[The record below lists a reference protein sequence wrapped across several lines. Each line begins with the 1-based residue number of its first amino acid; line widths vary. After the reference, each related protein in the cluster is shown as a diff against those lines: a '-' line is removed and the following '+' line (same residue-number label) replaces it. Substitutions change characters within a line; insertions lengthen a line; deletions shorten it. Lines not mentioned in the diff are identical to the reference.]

1 MVENKDKKYNSDK
14 QWELVNFCE
23 FDKYATK
30 SYCAIH
36 NVDESKNLG
45 DITKVDETELDNFNM
60 ICGGSPCFVE
70 GTLVLTELGY
80 KPIEEI
86 KIGDVVLTHNNKWK
100 KVIHTM
106 TNEANELYRIKCMPS
121 EDIHCTANHPF
132 YVRKRNNL
140 QDSKTGKRWREFD
153 KPLWIEAKNL
163 TREYYVGTAINNKSE
178 IPHWEGIIKAVN
190 ATDKTYIENTL
201 SDKFQTKEFWYVIGR
216 FIGDGW
222 IRSSG
227 GIIICANDSEL
238 HQITPYL
245 EKLNWNY
252 CISKERT
259 VNKIHITFKEIG
271 EYCLRFGK
279 GAANKHLTDD
289 ILNLPVD
296 LLKSF
301 IEGFVSADGT
311 QDSSGLYRITSVSR
325 SMIYELGQ
333 CIAKVYHRPFSIYFT
348 QRTRTTVIEG
358 RTVNQKDTY
367 SIHYKL
373 TTNTQDKAF
382 YEDGYVWSPINEILQ
397 EEYKGLVYNL
407 EVEDDNS
414 YVVQNVVVHNCQ
426 DFSVAGKQKGSVWT
440 CKECGHEYN
449 PLTVHWN
456 ERDKCPNCG
465 SKNIEKTRSSLLVE
479 YLRVVRSNRPNFGI
493 YENVKNIVGKQF
505 KDTTFKL
512 FTDELEEYG
521 YNVYWKVLNAKNY
534 GIPQNRERVYLL
546 FIKKDLDNGKFEF
559 PEPFDNGLRL
569 KDLLEDEVDEKFYI
583 SDEKVERFIT
593 NLNDKNSLLYD
604 PCQVKREG
612 KSREYSEY
620 APTLTSRDYKD
631 PRLVN
636 ENVVRQVGN
645 ISDCNGAWDNP
656 QVGRVYDVSGCSPTL
671 NTCSGGGH
679 EPKVIQ
685 VGKLNSSQD
694 GVVIDENG
702 IAPMHTAGHGNTP
715 KVLKIGNINPSG
727 NGMNGSVYSENGLSP
742 TLTTNKGEGNK
753 VAIKQATKQGYI
765 ECEVGGVA
773 DLSYPDSKTRRE
785 RVQDNGNTCPTITA
799 TETGICKIEPKERF
813 FKQAL
818 ETLNENDCKPGDTI
832 NAFNKHVDKRGYS
845 PTLTTRP
852 EGFKTAILPVTD
864 DIRIRKL
871 TPKECFRLM
880 GFSDENFDAAQ
891 KAGVSNSQLYKQAGN
906 SIVVDVLYYIYVE
919 LYKAMPYLFDNL
931 KLSSFFSGI
940 GAFEIA
946 LDRLYKDINSGNFIN
961 PQTE

>member
-14 QWELVNFCE
+14 HWELVNFCE
-23 FDKYATK
+23 FDKYAAK

-36 NVDESKNLG
+36 NVDENLNLG
-45 DITKVDETELDNFNM
+45 DITKVDETELDDFNM
-60 ICGGSPCFVE
+60 ICGGSP
-70 GTLVLTELGY
+70 
-80 KPIEEI
+80 
-86 KIGDVVLTHNNKWK
+86 
-100 KVIHTM
+100 
-106 TNEANELYRIKCMPS
+106 
-121 EDIHCTANHPF
+121 
-132 YVRKRNNL
+132 
-140 QDSKTGKRWREFD
+140 
-153 KPLWIEAKNL
+153 
-163 TREYYVGTAINNKSE
+163 
-178 IPHWEGIIKAVN
+178 
-190 ATDKTYIENTL
+190 
-201 SDKFQTKEFWYVIGR
+201 
-216 FIGDGW
+216 
-222 IRSSG
+222 
-227 GIIICANDSEL
+227 
-238 HQITPYL
+238 
-245 EKLNWNY
+245 
-252 CISKERT
+252 
-259 VNKIHITFKEIG
+259 
-271 EYCLRFGK
+271 
-279 GAANKHLTDD
+279 
-289 ILNLPVD
+289 
-296 LLKSF
+296 
-301 IEGFVSADGT
+301 
-311 QDSSGLYRITSVSR
+311 
-325 SMIYELGQ
+325 
-333 CIAKVYHRPFSIYFT
+333 
-348 QRTRTTVIEG
+348 
-358 RTVNQKDTY
+358 
-367 SIHYKL
+367 
-373 TTNTQDKAF
+373 
-382 YEDGYVWSPINEILQ
+382 
-397 EEYKGLVYNL
+397 
-407 EVEDDNS
+407 
-414 YVVQNVVVHNCQ
+414 CQ

-440 CKECGHEYN
+440 CKDCGHEYN
-449 PLTVHWN
+449 PLTVHWSK
-456 ERDKCPNCG
+456 RDCCPNCG

-656 QVGRVYDVSGCSPTL
+656 QVGRVYDVSGCSQTL

-679 EPKVIQ
+679 EPKVIT
-685 VGKLNSSQD
+685 G
-694 GVVIDENG
+694 IDKSYNNPKFIETANCITSREDRGISNRKSEGAAVLETPNISYCLDSNYYKGTTIEQYMNKHRRQLIVEN
-702 IAPMHTAGHGNTP
+702 
-715 KVLKIGNINPSG
+715 
-727 NGMNGSVYSENGLSP
+727 
-742 TLTTNKGEGNK
+742 NK
-753 VAIKQATKQGYI
+753 VAIKQASKQGYI
-765 ECEVGGVA
+765 ECEIGGVA
-773 DLSYPDSKTRRE
+773 DLSYPDSKTRRG
-785 RVQDNGNTCPTITA
+785 RVQDNGNTRPTITA
-799 TETGICKIEPKERF
+799 TETCICRIEPKERF

-832 NAFNKHVDKRGYS
+832 NAFNKHVDKTGFS

-864 DIRIRKL
+864 NIRIRKL

-880 GFSDENFDAAQ
+880 GFSDEDFDSAQ
-891 KAGVSNSQLYKQAGN
+891 KAGISNSQLYKQAGN

-919 LYKAMPYLFDNL
+919 LYKAMPYLFDDL

-946 LDRLYKDINSGNFIN
+946 LDRLYKGINSGNFIN

>member
-60 ICGGSPCFVE
+60 ICGGSPC
-70 GTLVLTELGY
+70 
-80 KPIEEI
+80 
-86 KIGDVVLTHNNKWK
+86 
-100 KVIHTM
+100 
-106 TNEANELYRIKCMPS
+106 
-121 EDIHCTANHPF
+121 
-132 YVRKRNNL
+132 
-140 QDSKTGKRWREFD
+140 
-153 KPLWIEAKNL
+153 
-163 TREYYVGTAINNKSE
+163 
-178 IPHWEGIIKAVN
+178 
-190 ATDKTYIENTL
+190 
-201 SDKFQTKEFWYVIGR
+201 
-216 FIGDGW
+216 
-222 IRSSG
+222 
-227 GIIICANDSEL
+227 
-238 HQITPYL
+238 
-245 EKLNWNY
+245 
-252 CISKERT
+252 
-259 VNKIHITFKEIG
+259 
-271 EYCLRFGK
+271 
-279 GAANKHLTDD
+279 
-289 ILNLPVD
+289 
-296 LLKSF
+296 
-301 IEGFVSADGT
+301 
-311 QDSSGLYRITSVSR
+311 
-325 SMIYELGQ
+325 
-333 CIAKVYHRPFSIYFT
+333 
-348 QRTRTTVIEG
+348 
-358 RTVNQKDTY
+358 
-367 SIHYKL
+367 
-373 TTNTQDKAF
+373 
-382 YEDGYVWSPINEILQ
+382 
-397 EEYKGLVYNL
+397 
-407 EVEDDNS
+407 
-414 YVVQNVVVHNCQ
+414 Q

-440 CKECGHEYN
+440 CKECEHEYN
-449 PLTVHWN
+449 PLTVHWD

-465 SKNIEKTRSSLLVE
+465 SENIEKTRSSLLVE
-479 YLRVVRSNRPNFGI
+479 YLRVVRANKPNFGI

-512 FTDELEEYG
+512 LTDELEEYG

-546 FIKKDLDNGKFEF
+546 FIKKDLDNGKFKF

-702 IAPMHTAGHGNTP
+702 IAPTHTDGHDNTP

-765 ECEVGGVA
+765 ECEIGGVP
-773 DLSYPDSKTRRE
+773 DLSYPDSKTRRG

-799 TETGICKIEPKERF
+799 TETGICRIEPKERF

-818 ETLNENDCKPGDTI
+818 ETLNENDCNSGDTI
-832 NAFNKHVDKRGYS
+832 NAFNKHVDKSGYS

>member
-60 ICGGSPCFVE
+60 ICGGSPC
-70 GTLVLTELGY
+70 
-80 KPIEEI
+80 
-86 KIGDVVLTHNNKWK
+86 
-100 KVIHTM
+100 
-106 TNEANELYRIKCMPS
+106 
-121 EDIHCTANHPF
+121 
-132 YVRKRNNL
+132 
-140 QDSKTGKRWREFD
+140 
-153 KPLWIEAKNL
+153 
-163 TREYYVGTAINNKSE
+163 
-178 IPHWEGIIKAVN
+178 
-190 ATDKTYIENTL
+190 
-201 SDKFQTKEFWYVIGR
+201 
-216 FIGDGW
+216 
-222 IRSSG
+222 
-227 GIIICANDSEL
+227 
-238 HQITPYL
+238 
-245 EKLNWNY
+245 
-252 CISKERT
+252 
-259 VNKIHITFKEIG
+259 
-271 EYCLRFGK
+271 
-279 GAANKHLTDD
+279 
-289 ILNLPVD
+289 
-296 LLKSF
+296 
-301 IEGFVSADGT
+301 
-311 QDSSGLYRITSVSR
+311 
-325 SMIYELGQ
+325 
-333 CIAKVYHRPFSIYFT
+333 
-348 QRTRTTVIEG
+348 
-358 RTVNQKDTY
+358 
-367 SIHYKL
+367 
-373 TTNTQDKAF
+373 
-382 YEDGYVWSPINEILQ
+382 
-397 EEYKGLVYNL
+397 
-407 EVEDDNS
+407 
-414 YVVQNVVVHNCQ
+414 Q

-440 CKECGHEYN
+440 CKDCVDDNGKHFEYN
-449 PLTVHWN
+449 PLTVHWSK
-456 ERDKCPNCG
+456 RDCCPNCG

-631 PRLVN
+631 LRLVN

-702 IAPMHTAGHGNTP
+702 IAPTHTAGHGNTP

-799 TETGICKIEPKERF
+799 TETGICKTEPKERF

-832 NAFNKHVDKRGYS
+832 NAFNKHVDKSGYS

-864 DIRIRKL
+864 NIRIRKL
-871 TPKECFRLM
+871 TPRETFRLM

-919 LYKAMPYLFDNL
+919 LYKVMPYLFDNL

>member
-1 MVENKDKKYNSDK
+1 MSNINESKTLNRN
-14 QWELVNFCE
+14 WELVNFCE
-23 FDKYATK
+23 FDKYATR

-45 DITKVDETELDNFNM
+45 DITKVDETELDDFNM
-60 ICGGSPCFVE
+60 ICGGSP
-70 GTLVLTELGY
+70 
-80 KPIEEI
+80 
-86 KIGDVVLTHNNKWK
+86 
-100 KVIHTM
+100 
-106 TNEANELYRIKCMPS
+106 
-121 EDIHCTANHPF
+121 
-132 YVRKRNNL
+132 
-140 QDSKTGKRWREFD
+140 
-153 KPLWIEAKNL
+153 
-163 TREYYVGTAINNKSE
+163 
-178 IPHWEGIIKAVN
+178 
-190 ATDKTYIENTL
+190 
-201 SDKFQTKEFWYVIGR
+201 
-216 FIGDGW
+216 
-222 IRSSG
+222 
-227 GIIICANDSEL
+227 
-238 HQITPYL
+238 
-245 EKLNWNY
+245 
-252 CISKERT
+252 
-259 VNKIHITFKEIG
+259 
-271 EYCLRFGK
+271 
-279 GAANKHLTDD
+279 
-289 ILNLPVD
+289 
-296 LLKSF
+296 
-301 IEGFVSADGT
+301 
-311 QDSSGLYRITSVSR
+311 
-325 SMIYELGQ
+325 
-333 CIAKVYHRPFSIYFT
+333 
-348 QRTRTTVIEG
+348 
-358 RTVNQKDTY
+358 
-367 SIHYKL
+367 
-373 TTNTQDKAF
+373 
-382 YEDGYVWSPINEILQ
+382 
-397 EEYKGLVYNL
+397 
-407 EVEDDNS
+407 
-414 YVVQNVVVHNCQ
+414 CQ
-426 DFSVAGKQKGSVWT
+426 DFSVAGKQKGSVWI
-440 CKECGHEYN
+440 CKDCVDDNGKHFEYN
-449 PLTVHWN
+449 PLTVHWSK
-456 ERDKCPNCG
+456 RDCCPNCG

-479 YLRVVRSNRPNFGI
+479 YLRVIRSNRPNFGI

-521 YNVYWKVLNAKNY
+521 YNVYWKVLNSKNY

-593 NLNDKNSLLYD
+593 NLNNKNSLLYD

-636 ENVVRQVGN
+636 ENAVRQVGN
-645 ISDCNGAWDNP
+645 ISDCNGAWNNP
-656 QVGRVYDVSGCSPTL
+656 QTGRVYDVSGCSPTL

-702 IAPMHTAGHGNTP
+702 IAPTHTAGHGNTP

-742 TLTTNKGEGNK
+742 TLTTNKGEGSK

-765 ECEVGGVA
+765 EREVGGVA
-773 DLSYPDSKTRRE
+773 DLSYPDSKTRRG

-799 TETGICKIEPKERF
+799 TETGICRIEPKERF

-818 ETLNENDCKPGDTI
+818 ETLNENDCNPGDTI
-832 NAFNKHVDKRGYS
+832 NAFNKHVDKSGCS

-891 KAGVSNSQLYKQAGN
+891 SVGISNSQLYKQAGN
-906 SIVVDVLYYIYVE
+906 SIVVDVLYYIYRE
-919 LYKAMPYLFDNL
+919 LYIAMPYLFDDL

-940 GAFEIA
+940 GAFERG
-946 LDRLYKDINSGNFIN
+946 LDRLYKDINSGNFIK
-961 PQTE
+961 PQMD